1 MRDIERRGS
10 LRGWLPYCLYMDVK
24 ARSNTTSCNT
34 VIRLSSRRRSRHE
47 CNSRLVYMC
56 ESCVR
61 NASVRPRVSIV
72 PLLPITRVNYHS
84 REKWRKLCDIIV
96 IRQRDDEWEC
106 LVLSHSNFAATISC
120 QICIIYLEKPC
131 CVTFNSYHVRCA
143 GLRWII
149 SVKLLLHYIRWIIIL
164 DNCSVILQMYDKK
177 RDTLKHRV
185 DTVSKID
192 RILSLILLS
201 HHPVII
207 IKSIVAR

>member
-72 PLLPITRVNYHS
+72 PLLPITRV
-84 REKWRKLCDIIV
+84 K
-96 IRQRDDEWEC
+96 RQRDDEWEC